1 MCNKY
6 NGWTNY
12 ETWNVALWLDNEQH
26 TQELWS
32 SRARELLEDEEK
44 YPNAILQDE
53 LKEYIEENNPLVDG
67 ASMYSDL
74 LGAAIDSVNWHE
86 LAQSY
91 LEGAKEE
98 LEQEE
103 TEE

>member
-1 MCNKY
+1 MCDKY

-12 ETWNVALWLDNEQH
+12 ETWNVALWLDNEQYM
-26 TQELWS
+26 QELWS
-32 SRARELLEDEEK
+32 SRARELLEDEEE

-53 LKEYIEENNPLVDG
+53 LKEYIEDNNTLAGD

-74 LGAAIDSVNWHE
+74 LGAAIDSVNWYE
-86 LAQSY
+86 LAQSF
-91 LEGAKEE
+91 LDDAKTE

-103 TEE
+103 TEK